1 MPQIMSLWRLNKMMA
16 FDKYKVEVNTSCL
29 TLKCM
34 IHNVHTGRAEVS
46 VSN

>member
-1 MPQIMSLWRLNKMMA
+1 MFP
-16 FDKYKVEVNTSCL
+16 DKQKVEVNTSEL

-34 IHNVHTGRAEVS
+34 IHYVHTGRAEVR